1 MPATELQLAQL
12 ESKLNATANDVS
24 DIKGVISSIDKSL
37 QKLTILEERHSQTR
51 ESLDRAH
58 KRIDEVEDWLQDEV
72 KGHEKRIQSLEIHD
86 AKNLWVE
93 RIIWVVAATAI
104 AALTKGI
111 V

>member
-1 MPATELQLAQL
+1 MAATEIQLAQL
-12 ESKLNATANDVS
+12 ESKLNATAADVS

-37 QKLTILEERHSQTR
+37 QKLTLLEERHLQTR

-72 KGHEKRIQSLEIHD
+72 KGHEKRIQNLEIHD

-93 RIIWVVAATAI
+93 RIIWVVVAGVVAAMA
-104 AALTKGI
+104 KGL

>member
-1 MPATELQLAQL
+1 MAATEIQLAQL
-12 ESKLNATANDVS
+12 ESKLNATAADVS

-37 QKLTILEERHSQTR
+37 QKLTLLEERHLQTR

-72 KGHEKRIQSLEIHD
+72 KGHEKRIQNLEIHD

-93 RIIWVVAATAI
+93 RILWVVVAGVF
-104 AALTKGI
+104 AALAMGL